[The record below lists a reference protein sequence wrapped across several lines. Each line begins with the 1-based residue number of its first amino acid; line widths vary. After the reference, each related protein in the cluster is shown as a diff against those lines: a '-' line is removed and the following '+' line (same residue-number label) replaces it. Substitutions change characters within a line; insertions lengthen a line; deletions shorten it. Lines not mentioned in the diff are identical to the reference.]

1 MEHTDNEQNRPLR
14 ADRRHQMTTETTAR
28 TDRIADKFAAIKS
41 EGRTGLVVFVTV
53 GHPYPDAAFDIVP
66 GLVASGADAVELGIP
81 FSDPMGEGPVIQ
93 ESSFAALQHGITIQD
108 CLDTA
113 ERLRPMVGDT
123 PLVLM
128 GYYNTLYSYGLERFA
143 AACAKATVDGLIIV
157 DLPAEEADA
166 LVGEL
171 NKFGIHLIPL
181 LAPTSTD
188 ESITRSTAI
197 GGGFVYCI
205 SVTGVTGA
213 RSEVS
218 DRGLDLVTRVRE
230 RTDLPVAVGFGISRR
245 EHVVDVGQRADAAV
259 VGSALVRALADGPH
273 EGAPRR
279 GAQVVAELSGQS
291 GDVSA

>member
-1 MEHTDNEQNRPLR
+1 MITRPI
-14 ADRRHQMTTETTAR
+14 AR

-66 GLVASGADAVELGIP
+66 SLVASGADAVELGIP

-93 ESSFAALQHGITIQD
+93 ESSFVALQHGVTIQD

-113 ERLRPMVGDT
+113 ERLRPLVGDT

-143 AACAKATVDGLIIV
+143 AACEKATVDGLIIV
-157 DLPAEEADA
+157 DLPAEEADG
-166 LVGEL
+166 LVAEL

-188 ESITRSTAI
+188 ESITRSCEI

-218 DRGLDLVTRVRE
+218 HRGLDLVTRVRE

-245 EHVVDVGQRADAAV
+245 EHVLDVGQRADAAV
-259 VGSALVRALADGPH
+259 VGSALVRALADGPP
-273 EGAPRR
+273 EGAAGR
-279 GAQVVAELSGQS
+279 GAQVVAELSGRS